1 MKNENILEKTGV
13 KILSL
18 KFKTQHLHT
27 KLPRQRPMLDKWRV
41 QNGPITKN
49 EVLPLASLLF

>member
-1 MKNENILEKTGV
+1 MKNENIFEKTGV

-27 KLPRQRPMLDKWRV
+27 KLLRQKPMLDKWRV
-41 QNGPITKN
+41 QNGPMTKN
-49 EVLPLASLLF
+49 EVLPLASLFF